1 MDTLTWIRCPD
12 ERRAL
17 MTGAVPGIIDDD
29 WREPFHPR
37 TARVL
42 EMGGGHGS
50 GGDANAIPVAVVVAD
65 DDPPGDR
72 ADDVPVA
79 AVASPAPSPK
89 KAPPPN
95 SGASPCPEV
104 AELAHLRRLVAKG
117 IPLTVAQ
124 AGRARRLIAALVH
137 GPHCSRLADAS
148 LNLAA
153 PAKPVWPPPGGVGPT
168 VPIRSRLRLAQELI
182 TALQYNHTDAV
193 TYFTVD
199 KARPTCRVMDTAR
212 DIIRH
217 GLPIRCVEA
226 VFLAMYLTAG
236 WKEVERIPLRMRS
249 VVVDDEGV
257 GRSHAHIVLL
267 IRERALDE
275 TGAVRDNLVDEASKG
290 RVDETDRSN
299 GDETPS
305 KGRSIRYGALGTSR
319 RDELAYVPFGAPTL
333 TTVLEHYRAGYAKWR
348 HRLVGIKI
356 GLPVEHDTRASS
368 PVCWRHVA
376 VECGSDGWDDAMRT
390 LEAHDARCCGGG
402 VGTAR
407 HYDKWRR
414 DGQMWT
420 DDDADDHSRHHA
432 RRSERESGWSGRSG
446 GGDAGGRRAAGG
458 GFSVASSPVKS
469 PGGRAPSRSARAAA

>member
-1 MDTLTWIRCPD
+1 M
-12 ERRAL
+12 
-17 MTGAVPGIIDDD
+17 
-29 WREPFHPR
+29 
-37 TARVL
+37 
-42 EMGGGHGS
+42 
-50 GGDANAIPVAVVVAD
+50 
-65 DDPPGDR
+65 
-72 ADDVPVA
+72 
-79 AVASPAPSPK
+79 
-89 KAPPPN
+89 
-95 SGASPCPEV
+95 

-168 VPIRSRLRLAQELI
+168 VPIRARLRLAQELI

-236 WKEVERIPLRMRS
+236 WREVERIPLRMRS

-257 GRSHAHIVLL
+257 ERSHAHIVLL

-275 TGAVRDNLVDEASKG
+275 TGAVRDNLIDEASKG
-290 RVDETDRSN
+290 RVDETDRSKSAI
-299 GDETPS
+299 ETPVERTIDQVRGAGNEQA
-305 KGRSIRYGALGTSR
+305 GRARVRPVRRPHLERGAGALQGRVRQVEAQARGRQDRPPRGT
-319 RDELAYVPFGAPTL
+319 
-333 TTVLEHYRAGYAKWR
+333 R
-348 HRLVGIKI
+348 HFF
-356 GLPVEHDTRASS
+356 S
-368 PVCWRHVA
+368 PSLVCWRHVA
-376 VECGSDGWDDAMRT
+376 VECGSDKWDDAMRT

-402 VGTAR
+402 VGTRR
-407 HYDKWRR
+407 HYDKWRC
-414 DGQMWT
+414 DGGQMWT
-420 DDDADDHSRHHA
+420 NDVDKLCDAKA
-432 RRSERESGWSGRSG
+432 EGAGERMERPVGGRGRGRAASGRGVSRRVV
-446 GGDAGGRRAAGG
+446 AGEIA
-458 GFSVASSPVKS
+458 
-469 PGGRAPSRSARAAA
+469 GGRAPSRSARAAA

>member
-12 ERRAL
+12 ERHAL

-117 IPLTVAQ
+117 VPLTVAQ

-168 VPIRSRLRLAQELI
+168 VPIRARLRLAQELI

-236 WKEVERIPLRMRS
+236 WREVERIPLRMRS

-257 GRSHAHIVLL
+257 ERSHAHIVLL

-275 TGAVRDNLVDEASKG
+275 TGAVRDNLIDEASKG

-356 GLPVEHDTRASS
+356 GLPVEHDTSS
-368 PVCWRHVA
+368 SSLVCWRHVA
-376 VECGSDGWDDAMRT
+376 VECGSDKWDDAMRT

-402 VGTAR
+402 VGTRR
-407 HYDKWRR
+407 HYDKWRC
-414 DGQMWT
+414 DGGQMWT
-420 DDDADDHSRHHA
+420 NDVDKCSQ
-432 RRSERESGWSGRSG
+432 RRRERESGWSGRSG
-446 GGDAGGRRAAGG
+446 GGDAGGRRAGG
-458 GFSVASSPVKS
+458 GFPVASSPVKS